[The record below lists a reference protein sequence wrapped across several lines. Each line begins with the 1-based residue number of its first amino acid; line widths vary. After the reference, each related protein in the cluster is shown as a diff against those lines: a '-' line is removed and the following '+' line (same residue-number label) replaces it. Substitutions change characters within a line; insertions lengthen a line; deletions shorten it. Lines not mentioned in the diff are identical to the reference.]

1 MWLHWKYNKVFIWK
15 VIINK
20 WNYTSYLSSVP
31 CSCGFFVLIFQLN
44 FVKKCANAS
53 NIPWQY
59 FKYHE
64 WLCGTLKLNFL
75 VNYIFVLQ
83 KLWIWRPFLKFCL
96 YYLFGL
102 YKWLRCMVLFG
113 NLLKIK
119 GLGEKNN
126 CLFVCSTSFF
136 AFSRCTLHIFYA
148 FGHIFKF
155 FIPSF

>member
-102 YKWLRCMVLFG
+102 LKNGSGAWFYLAICLKLRAWVR
-113 NLLKIK
+113 KTIV
-119 GLGEKNN
+119 
-126 CLFVCSTSFF
+126 CLFVPLVFLLL
-136 AFSRCTLHIFYA
+136 ADAH
-148 FGHIFKF
+148 
-155 FIPSF
+155 